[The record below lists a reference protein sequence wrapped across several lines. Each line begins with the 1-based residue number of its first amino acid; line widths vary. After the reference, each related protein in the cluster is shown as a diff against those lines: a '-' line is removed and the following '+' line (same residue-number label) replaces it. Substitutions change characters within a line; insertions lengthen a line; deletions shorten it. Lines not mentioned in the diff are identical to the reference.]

1 MGSRYVGYYTKST
14 NNKSKNR
21 QVGLHQTGKLCTA
34 KEIINRVKRQPTEQE
49 KIFANHISDKGLV
62 YKIHRSC
69 YKAIAKNQRTWFLA
83 GERTWKGISTQKTY
97 KWSISIIIMEM
108 QIKTIVQ
115 YHIILLRMAIIKKK
129 KKDDKHWQ
137 ESRENGTLLYC

>member
-1 MGSRYVGYYTKST
+1 
-14 NNKSKNR
+14 
-21 QVGLHQTGKLCTA
+21 
-34 KEIINRVKRQPTEQE
+34 
-49 KIFANHISDKGLV
+49 
-62 YKIHRSC
+62 
-69 YKAIAKNQRTWFLA
+69 
-83 GERTWKGISTQKTY
+83 
-97 KWSISIIIMEM
+97 MEM

>member
-62 YKIHRSC
+62 YKIHRCC
-69 YKAIAKNQRTWFLA
+69 YKAIAKNLIFSWGKDLKRHFYTEDIQVVNTNNHHGNA
-83 GERTWKGISTQKTY
+83 NQDHSTISHHT
-97 KWSISIIIMEM
+97 S
-108 QIKTIVQ
+108 
-115 YHIILLRMAIIKKK
+115 
-129 KKDDKHWQ
+129 
-137 ESRENGTLLYC
+137 